1 MFTILGTWS
10 QSYEIQ
16 YDLCE
21 KNKSAHLR
29 GKGSSF
35 FCHRFLVLVLFFD
48 LSGNCKQKSLFF
60 YGLSF
65 LISILLNA
73 FMKYFVIFII
83 GRPWLCLLRKFACI
97 RGLGHRCRS
106 ELRMPCLLASWN
118 GQRWIHHGFPIAVQQ
133 TYSRKKNN

>member
-16 YDLCE
+16 YDSSCE

-29 GKGSSF
+29 RKRQQFLFCAYSF
-35 FCHRFLVLVLFFD
+35 FWSISGKTANKNHYFFMALVF
-48 LSGNCKQKSLFF
+48 
-60 YGLSF
+60 
-65 LISILLNA
+65 LLNA
-73 FMKYFVIFII
+73 FFYEICLIFIII
-83 GRPWLCLLRKFACI
+83 GRPWLCLLRKIVCI

-118 GQRWIHHGFPIAVQQ
+118 DQRWIHHGFPIAVQQ
-133 TYSRKKNN
+133 TYSGKKMKK